1 MNLFVRILVAGAL
14 ASLMLCAPHA
24 RADENC
30 EPVAEQIARNP
41 DQSTLSVAT
50 VCDQPNSRIYVM
62 RATAQDGRTQEKRVE
77 VESEY
82 TPMGSARLVDIDG
95 DGYHEIE
102 VRGMCG
108 AGPNCEGEIYRTNR
122 DNGQVELFF
131 SGGYSELLVID
142 GYLVESGRASC
153 CSWEYHAYRLQDRSA
168 TLNYDN
174 MDFMVEIGA
183 DLDSE
188 QENAPARCTF
198 SRTVDGARQVMRPP
212 GREWLQ
218 LCEVY
223 GDYHLTTPEE
233 ARAAEAAA
241 GTQE

>member
-1 MNLFVRILVAGAL
+1 
-14 ASLMLCAPHA
+14 
-24 RADENC
+24 
-30 EPVAEQIARNP
+30 
-41 DQSTLSVAT
+41 
-50 VCDQPNSRIYVM
+50 
-62 RATAQDGRTQEKRVE
+62 
-77 VESEY
+77 
-82 TPMGSARLVDIDG
+82 
-95 DGYHEIE
+95 
-102 VRGMCG
+102 
-108 AGPNCEGEIYRTNR
+108 
-122 DNGQVELFF
+122 
-131 SGGYSELLVID
+131 
-142 GYLVESGRASC
+142 
-153 CSWEYHAYRLQDRSA
+153 
-168 TLNYDN
+168 

>member
-1 MNLFVRILVAGAL
+1 MSWIARAVAAAL
-14 ASLMLCAPHA
+14 ASLMLCAPCV
-24 RADENC
+24 RASENC
-30 EPVAEQIARNP
+30 EPVAEQSARNP

-50 VCDQPNSRIYVM
+50 ICDKPGSRIYVM
-62 RATAQDGRTQEKRVE
+62 RATTENGRTQEKRVE

-82 TPMGSARLVDIDG
+82 TPMGSASLIDIDR
-95 DGYHEIE
+95 DGFHEIE

-108 AGPNCEGEIYRTNR
+108 AGPNCEGEIYRANR
-122 DNGQVELFF
+122 NNGQIELFF

-168 TLNYDN
+168 ALDYDD

-188 QENAPARCTF
+188 QEDAPARCTF

-212 GREWLQ
+212 GRAWLQ

-223 GDYHLTTPEE
+223 GDYRLTTPEE
-233 ARAAEAAA
+233 GTTAEAAV